1 VCREEKKS
9 KEKHFLELKKEVKNG
24 LLTKSWMVCRAVLLM
39 PACLITE
46 TTKTERRKKQRE
58 TFLELKKSLEVLVI
72 FPERV
77 FKNSVFSVGVMRD

>member
-24 LLTKSWMVCRAVLLM
+24 LLTKSWMVCRAVLLL